1 MKLTYFFIS
10 GLAMTIMMSSCSSE
24 NDTVTT
30 DNGLKTISLD
40 FSATNL
46 KTRASGDPADA
57 NGYIVGPGSKEAR
70 LSRLAV
76 GIFNGTTT
84 SSINEITLDN
94 TKETDSKLYTASFSA
109 QAAAGN
115 DVYIVANAPENFF
128 SGQTTLANFQKMNV
142 LDLGYTTSADGKTNF
157 GSDKT
162 LKQQQTALPMFC
174 ESKALKEGT
183 DADKNKLVVDGEI
196 AMKRLV
202 ARVGINS
209 IKISIPSSGM
219 YANDTFTPTEVF
231 MYNAATTI
239 NPDGTLLKADGV
251 TKKNESSNSGESTKT
266 SVGWTPGTTMPTIE
280 DNLGNYSYLSTGII
294 SSFTDNTHNS
304 PTLATTNQYYFYV
317 FPHTATTPTKL
328 VIKGTW
334 KNNIKASDGSDAS
347 TYEIVYYPIVI
358 NHSQTGTTITD
369 DKGNTLTPATDSQID
384 GNMQYN
390 ISAQIKAKGVSSPAT
405 DITPSAISVALTVT
419 DWSVTNQDVVFE

>member
-40 FSATNL
+40 FSVTNL

-94 TKETDSKLYTASFSA
+94 TKAGDDNTSYTASFNA
-109 QAAAGN
+109 QAASGN
-115 DVYIVANAPENFF
+115 NVYIVANAPVGHFGGKTLLSNFYA
-128 SGQTTLANFQKMNV
+128 TP
-142 LDLGYTTSADGKTNF
+142 LDLGYTTSADGNTNYTS
-157 GSDKT
+157 GAT
-162 LKQQQTALPMFC
+162 KQVQTALPMN
-174 ESKALKEGT
+174 SPLATLTAGSG
-183 DADKNKLVVDGEI
+183 ADINKLVTGKI

-202 ARVGINS
+202 ARIAINS
-209 IKISIPSSGM
+209 IKISIPSTGM
-219 YANDTFTPTEVF
+219 YAGDTFTPTEVF
-231 MYNAATTI
+231 VYNAATSI
-239 NPDGTLLKADGV
+239 NPDGTTLS
-251 TKKNESSNSGESTKT
+251 TEPSNSGESTT
-266 SVGWTPGTTMPTIE
+266 PNDTWTPGTTAPAMA
-280 DNLGNYSYLSTGII
+280 DNLANYSYLSTGII
-294 SSFTDNTHNS
+294 SGFIDNTKEP
-304 PTLATTNQYYFYV
+304 PTLLTTNQYYFYV

-334 KNNIKASDGSDAS
+334 YNSVAK
-347 TYEIVYYPIVI
+347 TYEVVYYPIVI

-369 DKGNTLTPATDSQID
+369 GSNKALTPATDSQID
-384 GNMQYN
+384 ANMQYVL
-390 ISAQIKAKGVSSPAT
+390 SAEIKAKGVSSPAT

-419 DWSVTNQDVVFE
+419 DWSVTNQNVVFE

>member
-46 KTRASGDPADA
+46 KTRASGNPADA
-57 NGYIVGPGSKEAR
+57 NGYIVGLDSKEAR

-94 TKETDSKLYTASFSA
+94 TKAGDDNTSYTASFNA
-109 QAAAGN
+109 QAAAN
-115 DVYIVANAPENFF
+115 NNVYIVANAPVGHF
-128 SGQTTLANFQKMNV
+128 SGKTLLSDFYTTA
-142 LDLGYTTSADGKTNF
+142 LDLGYTTSVDGNTNYTS
-157 GSDKT
+157 GAAT
-162 LKQQQTALPMFC
+162 KQVQTALPMN
-174 ESKALKEGT
+174 SPLATLTAGSG
-183 DADKNKLVVDGEI
+183 ADINKLVVTGGI

-202 ARVGINS
+202 ARIAINS
-209 IKISIPSSGM
+209 IKISIPSTGM
-219 YANDTFTPTEVF
+219 YAGDTFTPTEVF
-231 MYNAATTI
+231 VYNAATSI
-239 NPDGTLLKADGV
+239 NPDGTTLS
-251 TKKNESSNSGESTKT
+251 TEPSNSGESTKT
-266 SVGWTPGTTMPTIE
+266 SDGWTPGTTMPTIE
-280 DNLGNYSYLSTGII
+280 DNLGNYSYLSTGVI
-294 SSFTDNTHNS
+294 SSFTDNTQSS

-328 VIKGTW
+328 VIKGIWHNSAT
-334 KNNIKASDGSDAS
+334 S
-347 TYEIVYYPIVI
+347 TYEVVYYPIVI

-369 DKGNTLTPATDSQID
+369 GSHNPLTPATDSQID
-384 GNMQYN
+384 ANMQYN
-390 ISAQIKAKGVSSPAT
+390 ISAEIYAKGVSDPAT
-405 DITPSAISVALTVT
+405 NITPSAISVALTVT
-419 DWSVTNQDVVFE
+419 DWSVTNQNVVFE

>member
-40 FSATNL
+40 FSASNL
-46 KTRASGDPADA
+46 KTRAIGEPNDA
-57 NGYIVGPGSKEAR
+57 HAYIVGPDSKEAR

-76 GIFNGTTT
+76 GIFNGTET
-84 SSINEITLDN
+84 SSINEISPDN
-94 TKETDSKLYTASFSA
+94 TKEANSTSYTASFNA

-174 ESKALKEGT
+174 ESKALKEGI

-266 SVGWTPGTTMPTIE
+266 SDGWNPGTTMPTIE

-294 SSFTDNTHNS
+294 SSFIDNTKET
-304 PTLATTNQYYFYV
+304 PTLSTTNQYYFYV

-334 KNNIKASDGSDAS
+334 YNSVAK
-347 TYEIVYYPIVI
+347 TYEVVYYPIVI

-369 DKGNTLTPATDSQID
+369 GSNNALTPATDSQID
-384 GNMQYN
+384 ANMQYVL
-390 ISAQIKAKGVSSPAT
+390 SAEIKAKGVSSPET
-405 DITPSAISVALTVT
+405 NITPSAISVALTVT
-419 DWSVTNQDVVFE
+419 DWSVTNQNVVFE